1 MLVLAID
8 TSSPTVAVA
17 VCDAAEGD
25 VRLRAERNE
34 TADNRHGERLAPL
47 IAAALRDAGTTAV
60 ELQAIV
66 VGLGPAPFTGLRV
79 GIVTARAMSDALGIP
94 AYGVCSL
101 DGIAHRFAIGD
112 APFAVVTDAR
122 RKQVY
127 WALYDDRGHRLDGP
141 ELAPPADLAIELRP
155 ETTDVVGAGA
165 LKYQDS
171 FAGFAI
177 REGDPSPRAVD
188 LVWCVD
194 FTAAPGDLAPMYLR
208 RPDAQ
213 PPGRPKTVT
222 PA

>member
-1 MLVLAID
+1 MLVLALD

-17 VCDAAEGD
+17 VCEAADGD
-25 VRLRAERNE
+25 VRLRGERSE

-47 IAAALRDAGTTAV
+47 TAAALLDAGAAAR
-60 ELQAIV
+60 ELEGVV
-66 VGLGPAPFTGLRV
+66 VGVGPAPFTGLRV
-79 GIVTARAMSDALGIP
+79 GIMTARAMSDALGIP

-101 DGIAHRFAIGD
+101 DGIAHRFTTDEGS
-112 APFAVVTDAR
+112 FAVVTDAR

-127 WALYDDRGHRLDGP
+127 WALYDERGQRIDGP
-141 ELAPPADLAIELRP
+141 ELAPPDELADRLRARC
-155 ETTDVVGAGA
+155 TDVVGAGA
-165 LKYQDS
+165 LKYAEA
-171 FAGFAI
+171 FAGFGI
-177 REGDPSPRAVD
+177 RDGDPSPRAVD

-194 FTAAPGDLAPMYLR
+194 FAAGPGPLTPLYLR

>member
-1 MLVLAID
+1 MLVLALD
-8 TSSPTVAVA
+8 TSSPTVTVA
-17 VCDAAEGD
+17 VCEARDGG
-25 VRLRAERNE
+25 VRLRAERSE

-47 IAAALRDAGTTAV
+47 TALALRDAGVTPGQLEAV
-60 ELQAIV
+60 V

-79 GIVTARAMSDALGIP
+79 GIVTARAMSDALAIP

-101 DGIAHRFAIGD
+101 DGIAHRFTTDEGS
-112 APFAVVTDAR
+112 FAVVADAR

-127 WALYDDRGHRLDGP
+127 WGLYDETGRRIDGP
-141 ELAPPADLAIELRP
+141 ELAPPDELAEQLQSR
-155 ETTDVVGAGA
+155 TTDVVGAGV
-165 LKYQDS
+165 LKYPEA
-171 FAGFAI
+171 FAGFTM

-194 FTAAPGDLAPMYLR
+194 FSQSPGDLAPLYLR

-213 PPGRPKTVT
+213 PPGRPKLVT